1 MFSKVFIIGLGLIGG
16 SLALDIREHKL
27 SDKII
32 GYDSDQSNL
41 NEAVRLGIIDE
52 AVPLESVDQSDF
64 IVLSV
69 PVGQIPNVY
78 KKIAP
83 RLNDE
88 AIVIDTGSVKEYI
101 INRINR
107 IENSQ
112 CFVPCHPIAGTENNG
127 PSAAVPGLFKKKNV
141 IITTEK
147 RDGRIDKVSEL
158 WKSVGATV
166 VFMNA
171 KRHDKIFAAVSHL
184 PHIAA
189 YSLVDSVI
197 VDGHLPQYVGGGL
210 ADYTR
215 IAASSPSMWNDIF
228 IYNKKNLIESIEK
241 YEKSLNRLKECI
253 ENERGVL
260 EFLSAARDAKL
271 ENIEDKQIIITVDGP
286 SGVGKSS
293 VSQRIAEK
301 LDFLYIDSGALY
313 RAKAMIKN
321 IDEMQLK
328 FRNSGGKWDL
338 FYGGKSIEGDI
349 RGEKAAIAASN
360 IAKDSKIRENI
371 NRMIYHM
378 VGRQSAVVEGRD
390 AGTAIFPNAD
400 LKLFLD
406 APLEVRAE
414 RRAKDD
420 KLATKEQLNNRDM
433 QDTGRTASPLY
444 MAADA
449 VYLDTTASYDR
460 VFRMI
465 NSVIRNILK
474 ISVGE

>member
-27 SDKII
+27 SGKIV

-52 AVPLESVDQSDF
+52 AAPLESVNQSDF

-69 PVGQIPNVY
+69 PVGQIPDVY

-88 AIVIDTGSVKEYI
+88 TIVVDTGSVKGYI

-112 CFVPCHPIAGTENNG
+112 CFVPCHPITGTENSG

-147 RDGRIDKVSEL
+147 KGSRIEKVSEL
-158 WKSVGATV
+158 WRSVGAAI

-171 KRHDKIFAAVSHL
+171 ERHDEIFAAVSHL

-197 VDGHLPQYVGGGL
+197 VNGHLPRYIGGGL

-228 IYNKKNLIESIEK
+228 IYNKKNLTKSIEK

-260 EFLSAARDAKL
+260 EFLSTVRNAKL
-271 ENIEDKQIIITVDGP
+271 ENVEDRQIIITVDGP

-313 RAKAMIKN
+313 RAKAIIKD

-338 FYGGKSIEGDI
+338 FYGNKSIEGDI

-371 NRMIYHM
+371 NGMIYRM
-378 VGRQSAVVEGRD
+378 VGKRSAVVEGRD

-406 APLEVRAE
+406 APLEVRTK
-414 RRAKDD
+414 RRTKDD
-420 KLATKEQLNNRDM
+420 KSATKKQLSDRDM
-433 QDTGRTASPLY
+433 QDTGRAVSPLS

-460 VFRMI
+460 VLKMI
-465 NSVIRNILK
+465 NSVIRNTLK
-474 ISVGE
+474 ISIG